1 MGDPDLLTQLLLNIA
16 LNGVQAMAPG
26 GGGTL
31 TFSLGTERQGGKEYV
46 RMGVANTGPPIPEGD
61 LERIFDPFYTTKD
74 GGTGLGLSICSRIAD
89 QHEGTLVGPEPSGG
103 RGRRVLPR
111 FAGRGG
117 DGCRTTKSLSE
128 VHSSV
133 AIPESRG
140 FLRRLF
146 AFAGPAYLVS
156 VGYMDPGN
164 WATDIAAGSRYGYA
178 LIWVLL
184 MSNLMA
190 VLLQS
195 PLGAAGA
202 GLRAATSRRRAGT
215 GIPPPVN
222 AALWILCEV
231 AIAACDLAEVLGSA
245 IGLQLLFG
253 LPLMY
258 GVLVTALDT
267 FLILFLHQAG
277 IRKMEAFI
285 LVLVATIGAC
295 FLWRSSSPGR
305 TSPGIARGFLPS
317 LPDRDALYF
326 AIGILGAT
334 VMPHNLY
341 LHSALVQSR
350 KVVKTAKGIHQSL
363 KYNII
368 DSVVALN
375 IAFFINAAILVMA
388 AAVFYRSGH
397 TEIASI
403 QDAHQLLAPLVGSAL
418 APGPLRRRP
427 HLRGPELDDHRHAGR
442 PDRDGGVRQH
452 PAAAVA
458 AAPRHPG
465 PRHHPGGGHR
475 SRVAGEGAT
484 GELLVFSQVLLS
496 MQLSF
501 AVIPLIHMVSDRKR
515 MGAFA
520 IRPGTKALAWA
531 CAAIIASLNVKLVIE
546 RGRRLDRPWRA
557 RRGRRRGS
565 WRSRSSSRWGCCCST
580 FSRSRSCSP
589 GAGSGSRPTCTT
601 RRSTTSSP
609 RGRSARSRRPSTSA
623 TRTPRF
629 SPAPLRSPPANR
641 CPLLLVHCVESAG
654 AAAMGG
660 EITDTESR
668 KDLDRLRRYTIV
680 LGKHDVQAE
689 AELGFGDPV
698 RVLPEIIRRHGV
710 ELLVVGAHG
719 HKGFSDWLYGSTI
732 DELRHRLNISVLVAG
747 REG

>member
-1 MGDPDLLTQLLLNIA
+1 MPD
-16 LNGVQAMAPG
+16 
-26 GGGTL
+26 
-31 TFSLGTERQGGKEYV
+31 S
-46 RMGVANTGPPIPEGD
+46 
-61 LERIFDPFYTTKD
+61 
-74 GGTGLGLSICSRIAD
+74 
-89 QHEGTLVGPEPSGG
+89 
-103 RGRRVLPR
+103 
-111 FAGRGG
+111 
-117 DGCRTTKSLSE
+117 KSLSE

-133 AIPESRG
+133 AVPESRG

-195 PLGAAGA
+195 LSARLGLVSGRDLAQAC
-202 GLRAATSRRRAGT
+202 RDQY
-215 GIPPPVN
+215 PPAVN
-222 AALWILCEV
+222 AVLWVLCEV

-258 GVLVTALDT
+258 GVLLTALDT

-285 LVLVATIGAC
+285 LVMVSTIGVC
-295 FLWRSSSPGR
+295 FLVEIILSRPDL
-305 TSPGIARGFLPS
+305 PGIARGFLPS
-317 LPDRDALYF
+317 LPDRDALYY

-350 KVVKTAKGIHQSL
+350 KVVKTANGIHQSL
-363 KYNII
+363 KYNTI

-403 QDAHQLLAPLVGSAL
+403 QDAHALLAPLVGTGLAPALFAVALICAGQSSTITGTLAGQIVMEGFVNIRLRPWIRRLVTRAL
-418 APGPLRRRP
+418 AII
-427 HLRGPELDDHRHAGR
+427 
-442 PDRDGGVRQH
+442 
-452 PAAAVA
+452 PAVITIA
-458 AAPRHPG
+458 
-465 PRHHPGGGHR
+465 
-475 SRVAGEGAT
+475 VAGEEAS

-531 CAAIIASLNVKLVIE
+531 CAGVIASLNVKLVIGE
-546 RGRRLDRPWRA
+546 IGGWLALGGTAGTVARYVAVPVALAVGVLLLYVLAEPVLFAGRRKQPHDVHRPEVEEVEPAKPFRKIAAALDFGETDAGVLSRA
-557 RRGRRRGS
+557 
-565 WRSRSSSRWGCCCST
+565 
-580 FSRSRSCSP
+580 
-589 GAGSGSRPTCTT
+589 AGL
-601 RRSTTSSP
+601 
-609 RGRSARSRRPSTSA
+609 AA
-623 TRTPRF
+623 
-629 SPAPLRSPPANR
+629 ANR
-641 CPLLLVHCVESAG
+641 CPLLLIHCVESAG

-668 KDLDRLRRYTIV
+668 KDLERLRRYTLE
-680 LGKHDVQAE
+680 LGKHDIQAE
-689 AELGFGDPV
+689 AELGFGAPV

-710 ELLVVGAHG
+710 ELLVVGSHG
-719 HKGFSDWLYGSTI
+719 HKGISDWLYGSTI

-747 REG
+747 REE

>member
-1 MGDPDLLTQLLLNIA
+1 
-16 LNGVQAMAPG
+16 MAE
-26 GGGTL
+26 
-31 TFSLGTERQGGKEYV
+31 ER
-46 RMGVANTGPPIPEGD
+46 
-61 LERIFDPFYTTKD
+61 
-74 GGTGLGLSICSRIAD
+74 
-89 QHEGTLVGPEPSGG
+89 
-103 RGRRVLPR
+103 
-111 FAGRGG
+111 
-117 DGCRTTKSLSE
+117 SLSE

-133 AIPESRG
+133 AVPESRG

-195 PLGAAGA
+195 LSARLGLVSGRDLAQAC
-202 GLRAATSRRRAGT
+202 RDRY
-215 GIPPPVN
+215 PPSVN

-285 LVLVATIGAC
+285 LVLVGTIGSC
-295 FLWRSSSPGR
+295 FLLEIVLSRPDAA
-305 TSPGIARGFLPS
+305 GIARGFLPA
-317 LPDRDALYF
+317 LPDRDALYY

-341 LHSALVQSR
+341 LHSSLVQSR
-350 KVVKTAKGIHQSL
+350 RVVKTAQGIHQSL
-363 KYNII
+363 KYNTI

-375 IAFFINAAILVMA
+375 IAFLINAAILVMS
-388 AAVFYRSGH
+388 AAVFFRSGY

-403 QDAHQLLAPLVGSAL
+403 QDAHRLLAPLVGSTLAPVLFAVALICAGQSSTITGTLAGQIVMEGFVNIRLRPWLRRLVTRAL
-418 APGPLRRRP
+418 AIVP
-427 HLRGPELDDHRHAGR
+427 
-442 PDRDGGVRQH
+442 
-452 PAAAVA
+452 AVA
-458 AAPRHPG
+458 VIA
-465 PRHHPGGGHR
+465 
-475 SRVAGEGAT
+475 VAGEGAT

-520 IRPGTKALAWA
+520 IGRLPKTLAWA
-531 CAAIIASLNVKLVIE
+531 CAGVIASLNVKLVIDE
-546 RGRRLDRPWRA
+546 VGGWIALGGTAGTVARYVAVPVALAVGALLVYVLLEPFLFAGRRKPPHDVHRPEVGEVEPARPFRKIAAALDFGDTDAEVLSRA
-557 RRGRRRGS
+557 
-565 WRSRSSSRWGCCCST
+565 
-580 FSRSRSCSP
+580 
-589 GAGSGSRPTCTT
+589 AGLAS
-601 RRSTTSSP
+601 
-609 RGRSARSRRPSTSA
+609 
-623 TRTPRF
+623 
-629 SPAPLRSPPANR
+629 ANR
-641 CPLLLVHCVESAG
+641 CPLLLIHCVESAG
-654 AAAMGG
+654 AVAMGG
-660 EITDTESR
+660 EITDTESE
-668 KDLDRLRRYTIV
+668 KDRERLRRYTVV
-680 LGKHDVQAE
+680 LGKHDIEVE
-689 AELGFGDPV
+689 TELGFGHPV
-698 RVLPEIIRRHGV
+698 RAIPEIIQRHGV
-710 ELLVVGAHG
+710 DLLVVGAHG
-719 HKGFSDWLYGSTI
+719 HKGFTDWLYGSTI

-747 REG
+747 KAG

>member
-1 MGDPDLLTQLLLNIA
+1 
-16 LNGVQAMAPG
+16 MA
-26 GGGTL
+26 
-31 TFSLGTERQGGKEYV
+31 ENR
-46 RMGVANTGPPIPEGD
+46 
-61 LERIFDPFYTTKD
+61 
-74 GGTGLGLSICSRIAD
+74 
-89 QHEGTLVGPEPSGG
+89 
-103 RGRRVLPR
+103 
-111 FAGRGG
+111 
-117 DGCRTTKSLSE
+117 SLSE
-128 VHSSV
+128 VHSTV
-133 AIPESRG
+133 TIPESRG

-195 PLGAAGA
+195 LSARLGLVSGRDLAQAC
-202 GLRAATSRRRAGT
+202 RDRY
-215 GIPPPVN
+215 PPAVN

-285 LVLVATIGAC
+285 LVLVATIGMC
-295 FLWRSSSPGR
+295 FLLEIILSRPDA
-305 TSPGIARGFLPS
+305 PGIARGFLPS
-317 LPDRDALYF
+317 LPDRDALYY

-350 KVVKTAKGIHQSL
+350 RVEKTAQGIHQSL
-363 KYNII
+363 KYNTI

-375 IAFFINAAILVMA
+375 IAFFINAAILVMS
-388 AAVFYRSGH
+388 AAVFFRSGH
-397 TEIASI
+397 TEVASI
-403 QDAHQLLAPLVGSAL
+403 QDAHGLLAPLVGSTLAPILFAL
-418 APGPLRRRP
+418 ALICAGQSSTITGTLAGQIVMEGFVNIRLRPWLRRLVTRS
-427 HLRGPELDDHRHAGR
+427 LAII
-442 PDRDGGVRQH
+442 
-452 PAAAVA
+452 PAVITIA
-458 AAPRHPG
+458 
-465 PRHHPGGGHR
+465 
-475 SRVAGEGAT
+475 VAGEGST

-520 IRPGTKALAWA
+520 IGRLPKTLAWA
-531 CAAIIASLNVKLVIE
+531 CAGVIASLNVKLVIDE
-546 RGRRLDRPWRA
+546 IGGWVALGGTAGTVARYVAVPVALAVGALLVYVLLEPYLFAGRRKQPRDVHRPEVWEVEPARPFRKIAAALDFGEADAEVLSRA
-557 RRGRRRGS
+557 
-565 WRSRSSSRWGCCCST
+565 
-580 FSRSRSCSP
+580 
-589 GAGSGSRPTCTT
+589 AGVAS
-601 RRSTTSSP
+601 
-609 RGRSARSRRPSTSA
+609 
-623 TRTPRF
+623 
-629 SPAPLRSPPANR
+629 ANR
-641 CPLLLVHCVESAG
+641 CPLLLIHCVESAG
-654 AAAMGG
+654 AVAMGG
-660 EITDTESR
+660 EITDTESE
-668 KDLDRLRRYTIV
+668 KDRERLRRYTVV
-680 LGKHDVQAE
+680 LGKHDIEVE
-689 AELGFGDPV
+689 TELGFGHPV
-698 RVLPEIIRRHGV
+698 RVIPEIIQRHGV
-710 ELLVVGAHG
+710 DLLVVGAHG

-747 REG
+747 KAG

>member
-1 MGDPDLLTQLLLNIA
+1 
-16 LNGVQAMAPG
+16 MA
-26 GGGTL
+26 
-31 TFSLGTERQGGKEYV
+31 
-46 RMGVANTGPPIPEGD
+46 D
-61 LERIFDPFYTTKD
+61 D
-74 GGTGLGLSICSRIAD
+74 
-89 QHEGTLVGPEPSGG
+89 
-103 RGRRVLPR
+103 
-111 FAGRGG
+111 
-117 DGCRTTKSLSE
+117 KSLSE

-133 AIPESRG
+133 AVPEARG

-195 PLGAAGA
+195 LSARLGLVSGRDLAQAC
-202 GLRAATSRRRAGT
+202 RDQY
-215 GIPPPVN
+215 PPAVN
-222 AALWILCEV
+222 AVLWILCEV

-258 GVLVTALDT
+258 GVLLTALDT

-285 LVLVATIGAC
+285 LVMVSTIGVC
-295 FLWRSSSPGR
+295 FLVEIIISRPDL
-305 TSPGIARGFLPS
+305 PGIARGFLPS
-317 LPDRDALYF
+317 LPDRDALYY

-350 KVVKTAKGIHQSL
+350 KVVKTANGIHQSL
-363 KYNII
+363 KYNTI

-403 QDAHQLLAPLVGSAL
+403 QDAHALLAPLVGTGLAPALFAVALICAGQSSTITGTLAGQIVMEGFVNIRLRPWIRRLVTRAL
-418 APGPLRRRP
+418 AII
-427 HLRGPELDDHRHAGR
+427 
-442 PDRDGGVRQH
+442 
-452 PAAAVA
+452 PAVITIA
-458 AAPRHPG
+458 
-465 PRHHPGGGHR
+465 
-475 SRVAGEGAT
+475 VAGEEAS

-531 CAAIIASLNVKLVIE
+531 CAGVIASLNVKLVVGEIGGWLALGGTAGTVARYVAVPVALAVGVLLLYVLAE
-546 RGRRLDRPWRA
+546 PVLFAGRRKQPHDVHRPEVEEVEPAKPFRKIAAALDFGEADAGVLSRA
-557 RRGRRRGS
+557 
-565 WRSRSSSRWGCCCST
+565 
-580 FSRSRSCSP
+580 
-589 GAGSGSRPTCTT
+589 AGL
-601 RRSTTSSP
+601 
-609 RGRSARSRRPSTSA
+609 AA
-623 TRTPRF
+623 
-629 SPAPLRSPPANR
+629 ANR
-641 CPLLLVHCVESAG
+641 CPLLLIHCVESAG

-668 KDLDRLRRYTIV
+668 KDLERLRRYTLE
-680 LGKHDVQAE
+680 LGKHDIQAE
-689 AELGFGDPV
+689 AELGFGAPV

-710 ELLVVGAHG
+710 ELLVVGSHG
-719 HKGFSDWLYGSTI
+719 HKGISDWLHGSTI

>member
-1 MGDPDLLTQLLLNIA
+1 
-16 LNGVQAMAPG
+16 MA
-26 GGGTL
+26 
-31 TFSLGTERQGGKEYV
+31 
-46 RMGVANTGPPIPEGD
+46 D
-61 LERIFDPFYTTKD
+61 D
-74 GGTGLGLSICSRIAD
+74 
-89 QHEGTLVGPEPSGG
+89 
-103 RGRRVLPR
+103 
-111 FAGRGG
+111 
-117 DGCRTTKSLSE
+117 KSLSE
-128 VHSSV
+128 VHSTV
-133 AIPESRG
+133 AVPEARG

-195 PLGAAGA
+195 LSARLGLVSGRDLAQAC
-202 GLRAATSRRRAGT
+202 RDQY
-215 GIPPPVN
+215 PPAVN
-222 AALWILCEV
+222 AVLWILCEV

-253 LPLMY
+253 LPLIY

-285 LVLVATIGAC
+285 LVMVSTIGVC
-295 FLWRSSSPGR
+295 FLVEIIISRPDL
-305 TSPGIARGFLPS
+305 PGIARGFLPS
-317 LPDRDALYF
+317 LPDRDALYY

-350 KVVKTAKGIHQSL
+350 KVVKTANGIHQSL
-363 KYNII
+363 KYNTI

-403 QDAHQLLAPLVGSAL
+403 QDAHALLAPLVGSGL
-418 APGPLRRRP
+418 APVLFAVALICAGQSSTITGTLAGQIVMEGFVNIRLRPWLRRLVTRS
-427 HLRGPELDDHRHAGR
+427 LAI
-442 PDRDGGVRQH
+442 V
-452 PAAAVA
+452 PAVITIL
-458 AAPRHPG
+458 
-465 PRHHPGGGHR
+465 
-475 SRVAGEGAT
+475 VAGEEASGD
-484 GELLVFSQVLLS
+484 LLVFSQVLLS

-520 IRPGTKALAWA
+520 IRPVTKGLAWA
-531 CAAIIASLNVKLVIE
+531 CASIIAFLNVKLVIGE
-546 RGRRLDRPWRA
+546 VGGWVALGGAAGTAARFVAIPVFAAVGLLLLYIIAEPVLFAGRRKRLPHDVHRPEVETVEPARPFRKIAAALDFGETDAGVLSRA
-557 RRGRRRGS
+557 
-565 WRSRSSSRWGCCCST
+565 
-580 FSRSRSCSP
+580 
-589 GAGSGSRPTCTT
+589 AGL
-601 RRSTTSSP
+601 
-609 RGRSARSRRPSTSA
+609 AK
-623 TRTPRF
+623 
-629 SPAPLRSPPANR
+629 ANR

-660 EITDTESR
+660 EITDTESG
-668 KDLDRLRRYTIV
+668 KDLDRLGRYTLV

-689 AELGFGDPV
+689 AELGFGHPV
-698 RVLPEIIRRHGV
+698 RVLPEIIKRHGV

-747 REG
+747 REE

>member
-1 MGDPDLLTQLLLNIA
+1 MQDA
-16 LNGVQAMAPG
+16 
-26 GGGTL
+26 
-31 TFSLGTERQGGKEYV
+31 
-46 RMGVANTGPPIPEGD
+46 
-61 LERIFDPFYTTKD
+61 
-74 GGTGLGLSICSRIAD
+74 
-89 QHEGTLVGPEPSGG
+89 
-103 RGRRVLPR
+103 
-111 FAGRGG
+111 
-117 DGCRTTKSLSE
+117 KSLSE

-133 AIPESRG
+133 AVPESRG

-195 PLGAAGA
+195 LSARLGLVSGRDLAQAC
-202 GLRAATSRRRAGT
+202 RDRY
-215 GIPPPVN
+215 PPAVN
-222 AALWILCEV
+222 AVLWVLCEV

-285 LVLVATIGAC
+285 LVLVVTIGAC
-295 FLWRSSSPGR
+295 FLLEIVLSRPDV
-305 TSPGIARGFLPS
+305 PGIARGFLPT
-317 LPDRDALYF
+317 LPDRDALYY

-363 KYNII
+363 KYNTI

-388 AAVFYRSGH
+388 AAVFFRSGH

-403 QDAHQLLAPLVGSAL
+403 QEAHKLLAPLVGSGLAPVLFAVALICAGQSSTITGTLAGQIVMEGFVNIRLRPWLRRLVTRAL
-418 APGPLRRRP
+418 AII
-427 HLRGPELDDHRHAGR
+427 
-442 PDRDGGVRQH
+442 
-452 PAAAVA
+452 PAVIMIA
-458 AAPRHPG
+458 
-465 PRHHPGGGHR
+465 
-475 SRVAGEGAT
+475 VAGEGAS

-501 AVIPLIHMVSDRKR
+501 AVIPLIHMVSDKKR

-520 IRPGTKALAWA
+520 IRPATKALAWA
-531 CAAIIASLNVKLVIE
+531 CASIIVFLNVKLVIGE
-546 RGRRLDRPWRA
+546 VGGWVALEGAAGTAARFVAIPIFVAVGLLLLYVLAEPVLFAGRRKRQPPDVHHPEIDDVEPAHPFRKIAAALDFGDTDAEVLSRA
-557 RRGRRRGS
+557 AS
-565 WRSRSSSRWGCCCST
+565 I
-580 FSRSRSCSP
+580 
-589 GAGSGSRPTCTT
+589 A
-601 RRSTTSSP
+601 
-609 RGRSARSRRPSTSA
+609 A
-623 TRTPRF
+623 
-629 SPAPLRSPPANR
+629 ANR

-680 LGKHDVQAE
+680 LGKHDIQAE
-689 AELGFGDPV
+689 AELGFGHPV
-698 RVLPEIIRRHGV
+698 RVLPEIIKRHGV

-747 REG
+747 RES

>member
-1 MGDPDLLTQLLLNIA
+1 
-16 LNGVQAMAPG
+16 MA
-26 GGGTL
+26 
-31 TFSLGTERQGGKEYV
+31 ENR
-46 RMGVANTGPPIPEGD
+46 
-61 LERIFDPFYTTKD
+61 
-74 GGTGLGLSICSRIAD
+74 
-89 QHEGTLVGPEPSGG
+89 
-103 RGRRVLPR
+103 
-111 FAGRGG
+111 
-117 DGCRTTKSLSE
+117 SLSE
-128 VHSSV
+128 VHSTV
-133 AIPESRG
+133 AIPGSRG

-195 PLGAAGA
+195 LSARLGLVSGRDLAQAC
-202 GLRAATSRRRAGT
+202 RDRY
-215 GIPPPVN
+215 PPAVN

-253 LPLMY
+253 LPLIY
-258 GVLVTALDT
+258 GVLLTALDT

-285 LVLVATIGAC
+285 LVLVATIGGC
-295 FLWRSSSPGR
+295 FLLEIFLSRPDVA
-305 TSPGIARGFLPS
+305 GIARGFLPT
-317 LPDRDALYF
+317 LPDRDALYY

-341 LHSALVQSR
+341 LHSSLVQSR
-350 KVVKTAKGIHQSL
+350 RVVKTAQGIHQSIR
-363 KYNII
+363 YNTI

-388 AAVFYRSGH
+388 AAVFFRSGH

-403 QDAHQLLAPLVGSAL
+403 QDAHRLLAPLVGSSAAPVLFAL
-418 APGPLRRRP
+418 ALICAGQSSTITGTLAGQIVMEGFVNIRLRPWLRR
-427 HLRGPELDDHRHAGR
+427 LVTRGLAIIP
-442 PDRDGGVRQH
+442 
-452 PAAAVA
+452 AVA
-458 AAPRHPG
+458 TIA
-465 PRHHPGGGHR
+465 
-475 SRVAGEGAT
+475 VAGEGGT

-531 CAAIIASLNVKLVIE
+531 CALVIAILNVKLVIDE
-546 RGRRLDRPWRA
+546 IGGWVAVGGAAGAVARYVAVPVALAVGALLVYVLLEPYLFLGRRKQPRDVHRPEVGEVEPARPFRKIAAALDFGDTDAEVLSRA
-557 RRGRRRGS
+557 
-565 WRSRSSSRWGCCCST
+565 
-580 FSRSRSCSP
+580 
-589 GAGSGSRPTCTT
+589 AGLAS
-601 RRSTTSSP
+601 
-609 RGRSARSRRPSTSA
+609 
-623 TRTPRF
+623 
-629 SPAPLRSPPANR
+629 ANR
-641 CPLLLVHCVESAG
+641 CPLLLIHCVESAG
-654 AAAMGG
+654 AVAMGE
-660 EITDTESR
+660 EIKDTESL
-668 KDLDRLRRYTIV
+668 KDLERLKRYTIV
-680 LGKHDVQAE
+680 LGKYDIEVE
-689 AELGFGDPV
+689 TELGFGDPV
-698 RVLPEIIRRHGV
+698 RIIPEIIQRHGV
-710 ELLVVGAHG
+710 DLLVVGAHG

-747 REG
+747 KTG